1 APVED
6 AGIRRLWTRRSVD
19 GMARTRTVSI
29 GGRDARLTEQ
39 PLMIGGIPV
48 IWMLDSAT
56 WSDGTPVPPDEL
68 RAAGIRVPR
77 KLAADDD

>member
-1 APVED
+1 
-6 AGIRRLWTRRSVD
+6 
-19 GMARTRTVSI
+19 MARVRTVSI
-29 GGRDARLTEQ
+29 GGRDARLTEH

-56 WSDGTPVPPDEL
+56 WGDGMPVPPDEL

-77 KLAADDD
+77 KLVDDDD